1 MQTIK
6 HLSFESRKKGSGINL
21 NVARSDAAFFSALN
35 IFRTRIKIISVLS
48 KNLAQIMTMALS
60 SSQWGEL
67 GV

>member
-35 IFRTRIKIISVLS
+35 IFRTRIKISVLS